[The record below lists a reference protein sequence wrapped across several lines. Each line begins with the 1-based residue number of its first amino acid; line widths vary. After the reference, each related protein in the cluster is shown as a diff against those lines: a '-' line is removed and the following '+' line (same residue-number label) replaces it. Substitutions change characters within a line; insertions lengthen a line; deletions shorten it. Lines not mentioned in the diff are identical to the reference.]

1 MANHRSVV
9 ICGSRFTI
17 FFALFC
23 AVLFT
28 SACGRKSLSTPAM
41 VRVKIGYE
49 QRGIASWYGNP
60 YHGRATASGE
70 IYDMERLTAAHP
82 RLPFGVT
89 TRVENLSNGKTVEV
103 KINDRGPFKK
113 GRIIDLSRAA
123 ARQIDLLGPGTTE
136 VRIKVIAAP
145 ANVRAQTNQSGRS
158 RLAFLLHPLRLG
170 PKRGHREEILALSR
184 SAGEGGELMVLPTL
198 TGSDD
203 SPHKSGET
211 LRLRG
216 RESQ

>member
-1 MANHRSVV
+1 MGIYRSVLV
-9 ICGSRFTI
+9 RSSRFTI
-17 FFALFC
+17 FFALCCF
-23 AVLFT
+23 VLFT
-28 SACGRKSLSTPAM
+28 SACGKKTVSTPAM

-89 TRVENLSNGKTVEV
+89 TRVENLSNGKTVDV
-103 KINDRGPFKK
+103 RINDRGPFKK

-145 ANVRAQTNQSGRS
+145 ANVRAQTDQGPRS
-158 RLAFLLHPLRLG
+158 RFAFLLHPLRRS
-170 PKRGHREEILALSR
+170 PKQGHQNDILTLSR
-184 SAGEGGELMVLPTL
+184 SAGEGAEMMFLSTP
-198 TGSDD
+198 TGSTD
-203 SPHKSGET
+203 SPHKSRET
-211 LRLRG
+211 LLLRG
-216 RESQ
+216 RESR

>member
-1 MANHRSVV
+1 MGNHRSVV
-9 ICGSRFTI
+9 VCGSRFAI
-17 FFALFC
+17 FFGLFC

-28 SACGRKSLSTPAM
+28 SACGRKSVRTPAM

-49 QRGIASWYGNP
+49 QRGIASWYGHP

-89 TRVENLSNGKTVEV
+89 TRVENLANGKTVDV
-103 KINDRGPFKK
+103 RINDRGPFKK

-123 ARQIDLLGPGTTE
+123 AREIDLLGPGTAE

-145 ANVRAQTNQSGRS
+145 ANVRAQTDHGQRS
-158 RLAFLLHPLRLG
+158 RFAFLLHPLRRS
-170 PKRGHREEILALSR
+170 PKQGHPNDILTLSR
-184 SAGEGGELMVLPTL
+184 SAGEGAEMMTL
-198 TGSDD
+198 TTPTGSTD

-211 LRLRG
+211 LPLRG